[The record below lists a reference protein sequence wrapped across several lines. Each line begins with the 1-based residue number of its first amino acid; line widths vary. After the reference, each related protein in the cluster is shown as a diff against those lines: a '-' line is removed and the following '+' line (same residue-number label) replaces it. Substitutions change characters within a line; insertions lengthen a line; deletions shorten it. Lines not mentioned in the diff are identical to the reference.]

1 MWLLPV
7 LILGTT
13 FVLAVPLGLFMA
25 RVFEG
30 RLRLPAWLGRLEK
43 RIDTG
48 PQNWKQY
55 ALAFMLFN
63 VVTFIVGF
71 VVLSLQPYLPLNPG
85 AKGMLSPTTIF
96 HTTISFLTNTNQQH
110 YSGEVHLSY
119 FSQLFFI
126 CWKQIL
132 SPVIGLAALLAII
145 RGLNGDKHL
154 GNFYLDVWRGV
165 VYFYVPLCLIVAVLL
180 MAGGVPMTLEG
191 AAKATTV
198 EPGAM
203 GNDESGTAK
212 PQEIARGPVAAIIAV
227 KQFGTNGGGFFGA
240 NSAHPFENPNS
251 WTNFLTCLG
260 LLLIPVA
267 TLVMFGKMLK
277 NYRHAAVIFG
287 VMLVL
292 STATIAWA
300 VYWDTTQPNPALM
313 ARTDLVYPQDMPQG
327 DGTVKPVWVV
337 AHAGRPADVVDRDP
351 AQNGADKPQ
360 PTALPGLPVDQE
372 LGNLEGKELRF
383 GTSAG
388 PTWAALTTNTSNGS
402 VNCMHDSLNPLAGI
416 TPLTGMWLNCIWGG
430 VGVGLINLL
439 VYLIIGVFLAGLMVG
454 RTPEYLGK
462 KVEAREMKLA
472 SLALLAHPLLILIP
486 TGLFVATDL
495 GIKAENNPAAHGF
508 SEVLYEFTSSSAN
521 NGSGFEGLGDTYGF
535 NKAED
540 NSSPPAPTSKEWDI
554 ACGLVMLFGR
564 FIPIIAP
571 IAIAGSLAAK
581 KPTPYTVG
589 TLRTDTITFGF
600 VLLGTIL
607 LVGALLFMPAA
618 VLGPVAE
625 HLGPIPFGG

>member
-1 MWLLPV
+1 MLALPI
-7 LILGTT
+7 LILAVT
-13 FVLAVPLGLFMA
+13 FVLAIPLGLYMA
-25 RVFEG
+25 RIFDG
-30 RLRLPAWLGRLEK
+30 RYPAPRWLRWVER
-43 RIDTG
+43 RVDTG
-48 PQNWKQY
+48 PQDWKQY
-55 ALAFMLFN
+55 AMAFMLLN
-63 VVTFIVGF
+63 LVTFVVGF
-71 VVLSLQPYLPLNPG
+71 AILSLQPYLPLNPDN
-85 AKGMLSPTTIF
+85 KGMLSPSTIF
-96 HTTISFLTNTNQQH
+96 HTTISFMTNTNQQH
-110 YSGEVHLSY
+110 YAGEVHLSY

-145 RGLNGDKHL
+145 RGLRGDKHM
-154 GNFYLDVWRGV
+154 GNFYVDLWRGV
-165 VYFYVPLCLIVAVLL
+165 AYLFVPLCLVVAILL
-180 MAGGVPMTLEG
+180 IAGGVPMTLEG
-191 AAKATTV
+191 SAQAATL
-198 EPGAM
+198 EHGAM
-203 GNDESGTAK
+203 GNDESGAAK
-212 PQEIARGPVAAIIAV
+212 AQEIARGPVAAIVAA

-260 LLLIPVA
+260 IILVPVA
-267 TLVMFGKMLK
+267 VLVMFGKMLN

-292 STATIAWA
+292 STATLGWVIN
-300 VYWDTTQPNPALM
+300 WDTLKPNPAIA
-313 ARTDLVYPQDMPQG
+313 ARADQVYPQAVPRK
-327 DGTVKPVWVV
+327 DGTVQSAWVV
-337 AHAGRPADVVDRDP
+337 AHAGRPAELVDRDP
-351 AQNGADKPQ
+351 ASKGEDIPS
-360 PTALPGLPVDQE
+360 TAILPGLPVAQE

-388 PTWAALTTNTSNGS
+388 ATWTAFTTNTSNGS
-402 VNCMHDSLNPLAGI
+402 VNCMLDSLNPLAGI
-416 TPLTGMWLNCIWGG
+416 TPLAGMWLNCIWGG

-439 VYLIIGVFLAGLMVG
+439 VYLIVGVFLAGLMVG

-472 SLALLAHPLLILIP
+472 SLAMLAHPLLILMP
-486 TGLFVATDL
+486 TGMFVATDW

-508 SEVLYEFTSSSAN
+508 SEVLYEFTSASAN

-535 NKAED
+535 NKASD
-540 NSSPPAPTSKEWDI
+540 NPSPPAPYSVHWDI

-571 IAIAGSLAAK
+571 IAFAGSLAAK
-581 KPTPYTVG
+581 KLTPFTVG

-607 LVGALLFMPAA
+607 LVGALLFLPAA
-618 VLGPVAE
+618 VLGPMAD